1 MQATFL
7 PGFCPAASCHP
18 TGLPHEPLDWSSESL
33 AQQCP
38 TYADV
43 KGTMEAIEPGC
54 GVLSLPFG
62 EPQAGA
68 LSSEKDDSQS
78 REERTNKRPKRP
90 PAVPRNNGPNLT
102 SRKHVQAPAA

>member
-1 MQATFL
+1 MFL
-7 PGFCPAASCHP
+7 PTAPCPR
-18 TGLPHEPLDWSSESL
+18 LPPEPLDWPSQSL

-43 KGTMEAIEPGC
+43 KGTREAMKPGC
-54 GVLSLPFG
+54 GELSLPFG

-78 REERTNKRPKRP
+78 REERSNNRSKRPL
-90 PAVPRNNGPNLT
+90 AVPRNNNGPNLT
-102 SRKHVQAPAA
+102 SRKHVQAPGA

>member
-1 MQATFL
+1 MAWVQRLAKPGGLRLSVGYISARFL
-7 PGFCPAASCHP
+7 PGAPCHP

-33 AQQCP
+33 VQQCP

-43 KGTMEAIEPGC
+43 KGTMEAMEPGC
-54 GVLSLPFG
+54 GELSLPFG

-78 REERTNKRPKRP
+78 REERTNKRP
-90 PAVPRNNGPNLT
+90 
-102 SRKHVQAPAA
+102 